1 MNTTLGNLLPTV
13 KIADL
18 AGTVEERLSLSLYFY
33 PFVEEGRGQLFR
45 CPRLWEWVVSTG
57 MMKKDLVVRATV
69 AVLATSPCG
78 LVTLINPNPC
88 HFWLQ

>member
-18 AGTVEERLSLSLYFY
+18 AGTVEERLSLSQYFY

-45 CPRLWEWVVSTG
+45 CP
-57 MMKKDLVVRATV
+57 
-69 AVLATSPCG
+69 
-78 LVTLINPNPC
+78 
-88 HFWLQ
+88 